1 MAERFIY
8 SPETIIKAYSI
19 GVFPMAEAHDS
30 EDIYFYEPDMRG
42 IIPVCPPH
50 IPKKLLKLV
59 RHTQWTVTLDR
70 DFRGVIEDV
79 LKSGKVGMT
88 VGSTQK
94 SSVFI

>member
-50 IPKKLLKLV
+50 CLLY
-59 RHTQWTVTLDR
+59 TSPSPR
-70 DFRGVIEDV
+70 DP
-79 LKSGKVGMT
+79 L
-88 VGSTQK
+88 
-94 SSVFI
+94 

>member
-42 IIPVCPPH
+42 IIPVCPPTYPEKA
-50 IPKKLLKLV
+50 IKA
-59 RHTQWTVTLDR
+59 RTTYTVDCNAGPRFSRGDR
-70 DFRGVIEDV
+70 
-79 LKSGKVGMT
+79 GMC
-88 VGSTQK
+88 
-94 SSVFI
+94 

>member
-50 IPKKLLKLV
+50 IPK
-59 RHTQWTVTLDR
+59 
-70 DFRGVIEDV
+70 
-79 LKSGKVGMT
+79 SY
-88 VGSTQK
+88 
-94 SSVFI
+94 